1 MTVPDFFGDAA
12 SVESFVATIEAHR
25 SVMCWHD
32 STAIKV
38 MCLHCKGN
46 ASAFGWRHVNDKGS
60 LEEVVQALRNTFAS
74 RRPDAFSWLSECV
87 QAEDDTMALYAQT
100 FLQRYEQCCRGE
112 NSIVSSPYLDSQK
125 PKTVMQG
132 WSAFDAMLVGT
143 A

>member
-46 ASAFGWRHVNDKGS
+46 ASAFGWRHFNDKGS
-60 LEEVVQALRNTFAS
+60 LEEVVQALRNTFAP

-87 QAEDDTMALYAQT
+87 QAKNAMMALYVQT
-100 FLQRYEQCCRGE
+100 FLQRYEQCCCGE
-112 NSIVSSPYLDSQK
+112 SSTVSSLYVDSKK
-125 PKTVMQG
+125 PKTVTQG
-132 WSAFDAMLVGT
+132 WSAFGAMLVGT
-143 A
+143 T